1 MTADDEISLK
11 FSHFHVQCDQNS
23 HFFAQINYFARVKV
37 IHIARGLNLTTTF
50 EIGTLFSRSQKLPIK
65 LHFTSP

>member
-1 MTADDEISLK
+1 MTDDEISLK

-37 IHIARGLNLTTTF
+37 IHIACGLNLTITF
-50 EIGTLFSRSQKLPIK
+50 EIGTLFSRS
-65 LHFTSP
+65 